1 MNTLKRLFHLSYRTA
16 PTLVFFLLHRLHLL
30 LSFLC
35 WFLLCFSDLLKLP
48 YPRGQNLK
56 YSSFLFIFNSWVFS
70 LSAMTFSS
78 IYLLFTSCPLNHFLL
93 FWIFCPNL
101 THVNCLQTPPLEY
114 LVGTNMSR
122 TELLISCPKSTPS
135 YEGRLGRIL

>member
-1 MNTLKRLFHLSYRTA
+1 MNIQKRLFHLSYRTA

-48 YPRGQNLK
+48 YLRGQNLK

-70 LSAMTFSS
+70 LSAFQLH
-78 IYLLFTSCPLNHFLL
+78 LLVVHLLPTKSFFL
-93 FWIFCPNL
+93 FWISCPNL

-114 LVGTNMSR
+114 LVSTNMSR